1 MVCAPL
7 PALRRCSVQIIG
19 GAAGLPQI
27 LEGGAN
33 LHMYPCREA
42 EQSSS
47 RRSYA
52 KPAGEASLTA
62 ARRDITNPP
71 EGKNL
76 RVDFLFFRRHCK
88 KGHSMSVL

>member
-52 KPAGEASLTA
+52 KPAGEIQRLDTRCVSVRKKYDFKA
-62 ARRDITNPP
+62 AGKHRR
-71 EGKNL
+71 L
-76 RVDFLFFRRHCK
+76 
-88 KGHSMSVL
+88 SV